1 MASKLEILS
10 QVMLSL
16 KVDQSKS
23 MHNINILLNNAGAEL
38 DVVDKV
44 KYELGILSSVHA
56 KMEECESFMLQIA
69 QATIRQEVKSE
80 DGIGSDGDVENNTSK
95 HSEK

>member
-16 KVDQSKS
+16 KVDQGNA
-23 MHNINILLNNAGAEL
+23 MHNINILLNNSGTEL
-38 DVVDKV
+38 DLVEKI
-44 KYELGILSSVHA
+44 KSELGVLSSVHA
-56 KMEECESFMLQIA
+56 KMQECESFMLQIA
-69 QATIRQEVKSE
+69 QATIKSE
-80 DGIGSDGDVENNTSK
+80 AGIGSDGDAETGSKK